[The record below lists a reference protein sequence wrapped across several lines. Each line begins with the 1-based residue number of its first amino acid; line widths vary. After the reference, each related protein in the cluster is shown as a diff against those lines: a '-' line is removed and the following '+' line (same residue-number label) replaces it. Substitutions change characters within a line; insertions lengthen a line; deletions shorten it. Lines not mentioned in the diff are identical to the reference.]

1 MSFKIPCGGFDYD
14 ENTLRL
20 VKRDGR
26 NVLEAIGGGGS
37 ALPVYTADDLT
48 AEQKIAFAKEYKRY
62 VALLSADSSVKG
74 VRTLAVVGGY
84 KITWIEDDG
93 CGGGQYGSLEAIGN
107 PAAIGWTSN
116 ITKAQ
121 YDEIKAAWEAMIGT
135 EV

>member
-26 NVLEAIGGGGS
+26 NVLEAIGGGS
-37 ALPVYTADDLT
+37 ALPVYNADDLT

-62 VALLSADSSVKG
+62 VALVSDDPYGGEVCI
-74 VRTLAVVGGY
+74 LAVVGSY
-84 KITWIEDDG
+84 EITWIEDDG
-93 CGGGQYGSLEAIGN
+93 CGCSQHGSLKAEGISSDV
-107 PAAIGWTSN
+107 GWTIN

-121 YDEIKAAWEAMIGT
+121 YDEIKAAWEAMVGT